1 MSLMRTS
8 TRCFLPVYTSMA
20 CMCTAPRQQMH
31 ASFQSSPCGLP
42 LYFQWHGLIGYLEA
56 PVGLRQGV
64 GRLTLVDISTG
75 CCVFH
80 GPPRNV
86 ASAQD
91 AASTSRLRGGMTN
104 LWGQDREGDCRSW
117 HFAICLSDATI
128 HTSAALL
135 KTDGIPH
142 LNQRQTLASHFGTR
156 LAFKVCN
163 SVSVTTG
170 N

>member
-1 MSLMRTS
+1 M
-8 TRCFLPVYTSMA
+8 
-20 CMCTAPRQQMH
+20 
-31 ASFQSSPCGLP
+31 P
-42 LYFQWHGLIGYLEA
+42 LDDGAVAVIKSVRN
-56 PVGLRQGV
+56 PDGV

-86 ASAQD
+86 ASARD

-135 KTDGIPH
+135 KPDGIPY
-142 LNQRQTLASHFGTR
+142 LNQHQTLASHFGTR
-156 LAFKVCN
+156 LAFRVCN